1 MLYGLKFALI
11 DMCKGAVFIS
21 KANILISVRKSR
33 SDKLLKYFFCMICVR
48 DFWSWSSEY
57 TKLESSE

>member
-21 KANILISVRKSR
+21 KVNILISVRKSR
-33 SDKLLKYFFCMICVR
+33 SDKLLKLFFCMICVR
-48 DFWSWSSEY
+48 DFWS
-57 TKLESSE
+57 